1 MLIIS
6 SSLFL
11 KIWFFFFQSFAVWLV
26 CTFETGSYFFSLHFW
41 IPVTLPFEDSKNLS
55 VDVGGYSISSEL
67 KPSVLHIQSSD
78 WQCLLTFFISS
89 AISKYL
95 EYPKCSNPLK
105 NSVKMN
111 FCGNAECK
119 ILLCTSSKAPIE
131 SSLYSFIENQIRWI
145 QLSNRSKH
153 GNVASLIWNWVQWW
167 LLNNVANS
175 IPNAMQQF
183 GCIKQAWESVN
194 TDKVINSLPA
204 LHYALQKPC
213 FGKK

>member
-1 MLIIS
+1 MI
-6 SSLFL
+6 
-11 KIWFFFFQSFAVWLV
+11 FFFFSLLQSDWFVPLKREAN
-26 CTFETGSYFFSLHFW
+26 FFFLHFW

-55 VDVGGYSISSEL
+55 ADVGGYSISSEL

-78 WQCLLTFFISS
+78 WQCLLTFSISS
-89 AISKYL
+89 AISNYL

-111 FCGNAECK
+111 FRGNAECK
-119 ILLCTSSKAPIE
+119 ILLCTSSKVPIE

-153 GNVASLIWNWVQWW
+153 GNVASLIWNWIQWW
-167 LLNNVANS
+167 LLNNVANG

-194 TDKVINSLPA
+194 TGKVINSLLA

-213 FGKK
+213 FVKK